1 MTTSPNTAARTVP
14 PAIVAAVGLGF
25 VAAKLEDGGHPVLG
39 ALALGAA
46 AVTGFHSVACGFLLG
61 KFEGG
66 ALVLDSLDQAAK
78 RNDELHDAFKVVKL
92 VALLDAKAKL
102 AEAQS

>member
-1 MTTSPNTAARTVP
+1 MTTSMTH
-14 PAIVAAVGLGF
+14 PAKQAPVALLGSIGLGF

-46 AVTGFHSVACGFLLG
+46 AITGFHSVACGFLLG
-61 KFEGG
+61 KTEGG
-66 ALVLDSLDQAAK
+66 AQVLDSLNKAAQ
-78 RNDELHDAFKVVKL
+78 RNEELYDAFRVTKVI
-92 VALLDAKAKL
+92 ALLDAKAKL